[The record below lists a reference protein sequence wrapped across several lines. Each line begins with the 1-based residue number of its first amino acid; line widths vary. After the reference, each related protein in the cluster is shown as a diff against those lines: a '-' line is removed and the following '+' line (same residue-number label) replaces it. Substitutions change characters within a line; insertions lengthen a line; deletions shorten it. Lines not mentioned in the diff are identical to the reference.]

1 MVDVRKVF
9 PNAFEDGWG
18 PDVGYED
25 LYKQFGTPLVEVDIG
40 SWQGDT
46 LVVLEN
52 EGKYGYLTFG
62 WGSCSGCDA
71 LQACENFD
79 DLQELSDY
87 LESSIQWF
95 DSKEELKKW
104 VNNHDWK
111 GDYFSYSDKD
121 DVIDFICK
129 ANSI

>member
-1 MVDVRKVF
+1 MVDIRKVL
-9 PNAFEDGWG
+9 PDAFDHWG
-18 PDVGYED
+18 LNIGYED
-25 LYKQFGTPLVEVDIG
+25 LYKQFGTPLVEVEIG
-40 SWQGDT
+40 SYQGDT

-71 LQACENFD
+71 LRACEDFD
-79 DLQELSDY
+79 DLQELSDH
-87 LESSIQWF
+87 LESSIKWF

-111 GDYFSYSDKD
+111 GDYFSYSDKY
-121 DVIDFICK
+121 DVMDFICK